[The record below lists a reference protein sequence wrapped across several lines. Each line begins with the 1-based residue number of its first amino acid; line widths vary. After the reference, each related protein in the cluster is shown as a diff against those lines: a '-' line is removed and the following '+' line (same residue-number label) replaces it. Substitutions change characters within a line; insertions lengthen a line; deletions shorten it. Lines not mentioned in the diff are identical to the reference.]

1 MANRF
6 INPNPQYLDATPN
19 VYNGGNLYFYVTGT
33 STPTNTYSDS
43 ALTIPNANP
52 VPLDSAGRP
61 STEIFLD
68 PAVTYKVVLE
78 DSLANVIWTRDP
90 VVDPAANATS
100 TFTVYP
106 GNPNGNVA
114 GYQGNPGGTGASVIW
129 DTVNNILY
137 VCTTSGTAATA
148 VWTAVAA
155 TLSGAVVINGVIT
168 PTSLAADQN
177 DYQPTGFSGAARIR
191 QNSSVAVSI
200 TGLDLSQVNGRFLT
214 YTNISAF
221 NHTLVDESALSVAA
235 NRFALDAD
243 LIIPPGQT
251 YEFWW
256 DSASAR
262 WRLVGDFRNA
272 PSGDP
277 GGRLTLTTAI
287 PVLQADVTA
296 ATTVFY
302 TPYKHNYARL
312 YNGTHWTVVQ
322 FSELSQTLADTTKS
336 PAAAA
341 VSSVYDMF
349 LWNDSGT
356 LRCTRGP
363 AWTSGTARGAGAGT
377 TEIERIDGTWV
388 NANAITNGPGE
399 NLGLYV
405 GTIGTSASGANG
417 QLNMMFFPAAAAGG
431 SVNRLDVW
439 NMYNRVPVASTN
451 RDSAN
456 TWTYSLKTWQAKNA
470 NTGNRTVVV
479 CGINED
485 AITAVNSALA
495 SNNAGGT
502 TRIAYIGVGI
512 DVATA
517 FSGLPG
523 VAVSAAASTPVQIIG
538 NYSGLV
544 GLGSHYFQAIEAA
557 EAVGTTTFYG
567 DNNDPTFFQT
577 GLQLTWVM

>member
-19 VYNGGNLYFYVTGT
+19 VYSGGNLFFYVTGT
-33 STPTNTYSDS
+33 STPTDTYSDS
-43 ALTIPNANP
+43 TLTTPNANP

-61 STEIFLD
+61 ATEIFLD

-78 DSLANVIWTRDP
+78 DEDANIIWTRDP

-129 DTVNNILY
+129 DTINNILY
-137 VCTTSGTAATA
+137 VNTTSGDAATA

-168 PTSLAADQN
+168 PTSLAANQN

-191 QNSSVAVSI
+191 QNSSVDVTI
-200 TGLDLSQVNGRFLT
+200 TGLDLDQVNGRFLT
-214 YTNISAF
+214 YTNISDF
-221 NHTLVDESALSVAA
+221 DHTFTDEDALSAAA
-235 NRFALDAD
+235 NRFALDSN
-243 LIIPPGQT
+243 LVIPPGQT
-251 YEFWW
+251 YEFWY

-272 PSGDP
+272 PTGGP
-277 GGRLTLTTAI
+277 GFRLTLTTAT

-312 YNGTHWTVVQ
+312 YNGTHWYVVQ

-341 VSSVYDMF
+341 VSSLYDMF
-349 LWNDSGT
+349 LWNDAGT

-363 AWTSGTARGAGAGT
+363 AWSSGTARGAGAGT

-388 NANAITNGPGE
+388 NAEDITNGPAA

-405 GTIGTSASGANG
+405 GTIQTSASGANG

-431 SVNRLDVW
+431 SANRLDVW
-439 NMYNRVPVASTN
+439 NMYNRVPTSSTCRDSTN
-451 RDSAN
+451 S
-456 TWTYSLKTWQAKNA
+456 WTYATAAWRAKNNNAA
-470 NTGNRTVVV
+470 NSITVV
-479 CGINED
+479 CGLNED
-485 AITAVNSALA
+485 SVVAMAACHATHSTNSNVGL
-495 SNNAGGT
+495 G
-502 TRIAYIGVGI
+502 IGI
-512 DVATA
+512 DSTTV
-517 FSGLPG
+517 FSGLPAKVG
-523 VAVSAAASTPVQIIG
+523 VTLAGTYYNG
-538 NYSGLV
+538 GTGHYTGLV
-544 GLGSHYFQAIEAA
+544 GLGSHILTSLEYAFSATA
-557 EAVGTTTFYG
+557 TFYG
-567 DNNDPTFFQT
+567 DNNAPTVEQS
-577 GLQLTWVM
+577 GLQLMWLM